1 VNVCMCIFVLYIYTC
16 IDVYMY
22 MAIECSDLIMKK
34 MRLSA
39 CLQVNISICMYIH
52 VFIYIY
58 LPTYIKDALI

>member
-1 VNVCMCIFVLYIYTC
+1 MNVCMCIFVLYIYTC

-52 VFIYIY
+52 VFIYI
-58 LPTYIKDALI
+58 